1 MNSQPIPFVPARSTR
16 TSNPPVCRRALPG
29 ELTVSGRPLRRWFKL
44 WHHRV
49 RDLVFVRAVRLTPS
63 ITSYAMLR
71 VLEGG
76 DARFLQALVRHGE
89 GMPTEMQLA
98 METAGAL
105 ALLADREAEAF
116 PPLRAPA
123 LRVLATCNPAE
134 LYLTEASD
142 EQAATDEGQFGD
154 EDEVSDAR
162 LEAAAVVQPVADEA
176 EWATAQLEEGDL
188 IASMQLA
195 DLARRELLMFV
206 ARAPKLSRL
215 S

>member
-16 TSNPPVCRRALPG
+16 SATLPVCRRALPG
-29 ELTVSGRPLRRWFKL
+29 ELSVSGRPLRRWFKL

-123 LRVLATCNPAE
+123 LRMLATCNPSE
-134 LYLTEASD
+134 LYVADADAETDPAPDD
-142 EQAATDEGQFGD
+142 ENADGETPFVAAPM
-154 EDEVSDAR
+154 
-162 LEAAAVVQPVADEA
+162 VQPVEEEA
-176 EWATAQLEEGDL
+176 AWATAQLEDNDL
-188 IASMQLA
+188 LAGMQLA